1 MLLDCSFQAIEKS
14 IWSGRSHFGEPHPIK
29 AELSIL
35 LKEEL
40 LTLRLHNAYFLCQR
54 VFLIDFVRPKE

>member
-1 MLLDCSFQAIEKS
+1 LCF
-14 IWSGRSHFGEPHPIK
+14 RHVPIK

-40 LTLRLHNAYFLCQR
+40 LTLRLQVGH
-54 VFLIDFVRPKE
+54 RP